1 MLFAGKLLSQ
11 SSQQRN
17 SQYKVSVMYLAR
29 QCQKDGS
36 IKYFIR
42 HSYQDEA
49 DTWLSKSLFSLGY
62 DPEKYIVYVGDRAFY
77 IDPAVEE
84 AISSQEVIYNYDD
97 LEEIFLPFLE
107 PEIRRVVEQFGKR
120 GGKRCRYSKEEL
132 AAMQKEI
139 HPFDRRRLCFLKF
152 CHTKIEELSNQP
164 FSFFNIL
171 LNKSRDE
178 TEQVLEGM
186 EFMLSPREK
195 REYLYAIFDIPRRF
209 APRLTRFIPDAQD
222 QDLIDKYLL
231 EGICKLDQDPTFL
244 NQGAVPWK
252 AKGLH
257 PYLRKYLIQYFDV
270 LYKWPITDGS
280 AGHNT
285 TGHKVW
291 SPPAKSS
298 DEKHFKAMGISANE
312 FSRMGK
318 KEFTFL
324 FRRKAQELHP
334 DKGGN
339 HKAFIALQQA
349 YQSLIR
355 RKT

>member
-1 MLFAGKLLSQ
+1 
-11 SSQQRN
+11 
-17 SQYKVSVMYLAR
+17 MYLAR

-49 DTWLSKSLFSLGY
+49 DIWLSKSLFSLGH

-84 AISSQEVIYNYDD
+84 AISSQGVIYNYDD
-97 LEEIFLPFLE
+97 LEEIFMPFLE

-120 GGKRCRYSKEEL
+120 GGKRRRYSKVEL
-132 AAMQKEI
+132 AAMQKDI

-152 CHTKIEELSNQP
+152 CHTKIEDLSNQP

-178 TEQVLEGM
+178 IEHVLEDM

-231 EGICKLDQDPTFL
+231 EEICKLDQDSTFL

-252 AKGLH
+252 AKV
-257 PYLRKYLIQYFDV
+257 F
-270 LYKWPITDGS
+270 
-280 AGHNT
+280 
-285 TGHKVW
+285 
-291 SPPAKSS
+291 
-298 DEKHFKAMGISANE
+298 
-312 FSRMGK
+312 
-318 KEFTFL
+318 
-324 FRRKAQELHP
+324 
-334 DKGGN
+334 
-339 HKAFIALQQA
+339 
-349 YQSLIR
+349 
-355 RKT
+355 

>member
-1 MLFAGKLLSQ
+1 
-11 SSQQRN
+11 
-17 SQYKVSVMYLAR
+17 MYLAR
-29 QCQKDGS
+29 QYQKDDS

-42 HSYQDEA
+42 HSYQGESDI
-49 DTWLSKSLFSLGY
+49 WLSKSLFNLGH
-62 DPEKYIVYVGDRAFY
+62 DPEEYIVYVGDRAFY

-84 AISSQEVIYNYDD
+84 AISSQGVAYNYDE
-97 LEEIFLPFLE
+97 LEEIFIPFLE
-107 PEIRRVVEQFGKR
+107 PEIRRVVEQFSKY
-120 GGKRCRYSKEEL
+120 GGKRRRYSKEEL
-132 AAMQKEI
+132 AAMQKGI

-152 CHTKIEELSNQP
+152 CDTNIESLSNQP

-178 TEQVLEGM
+178 IEQVLEGM

-195 REYLYAIFDIPRRF
+195 RKYLYAIFDIPRRF
-209 APRLTRFIPDAQD
+209 APRLTRFLPEAQD

-231 EGICKLDQDPTFL
+231 EEICKLDQDSTFL
-244 NQGAVPWK
+244 DQGAVPWE
-252 AKGLH
+252 AKGIH
-257 PYLRKYLIQYFDV
+257 PYLRKYLIQYFDI
-270 LYKWPITDGS
+270 LYKWPITDSS
-280 AGHNT
+280 AGHGT

-291 SPPAKSS
+291 WPPPAKSS

-324 FRRKAQELHP
+324 FRRKAKELHP
-334 DKGGN
+334 DKGGD
-339 HKAFIALQQA
+339 HEAFIALQQA
-349 YQSLIR
+349 YQILIC

>member
-1 MLFAGKLLSQ
+1 
-11 SSQQRN
+11 
-17 SQYKVSVMYLAR
+17 MYLSR
-29 QCQKDGS
+29 QRQKDDS

-42 HSYQDEA
+42 HSYQGES
-49 DTWLSKSLFSLGY
+49 DTWLSKSLFNLGN
-62 DPEKYIVYVGDRAFY
+62 DPEEYIVYVGDRAFY
-77 IDPAVEE
+77 IDPSVEE
-84 AISSQEVIYNYDD
+84 AISSQGVVYNYDE
-97 LEEIFLPFLE
+97 LEEIFMPFLE
-107 PEIRRVVEQFGKR
+107 PEIRRVVEQFDKR
-120 GGKRCRYSKEEL
+120 GGKRRRYSKAEL
-132 AAMQKEI
+132 AAMQKDI

-152 CHTKIEELSNQP
+152 CDTKIDDLSNQP

-178 TEQVLEGM
+178 IEQVLEDM

-195 REYLYAIFDIPRRF
+195 RNYLYAIFDIPRRF

-231 EGICKLDQDPTFL
+231 EEICKLDQDSTFL

-252 AKGLH
+252 VRGLH

-280 AGHNT
+280 AGYST
-285 TGHKVW
+285 AGHKVW
-291 SPPAKSS
+291 PPPARSS
-298 DEKHFKAMGISANE
+298 DEKHFKAMGISAKR
-312 FSRMGK
+312 FSRMEK
-318 KEFTFL
+318 KEFILL

-334 DKGGN
+334 DKGGK
-339 HKAFIALQQA
+339 HEAFIALQQA
-349 YQSLIR
+349 YQILIC

>member
-1 MLFAGKLLSQ
+1 
-11 SSQQRN
+11 
-17 SQYKVSVMYLAR
+17 MYLVR
-29 QCQKDGS
+29 KRQKDSS

-42 HSYQDEA
+42 HSYQGES
-49 DTWLSKSLFSLGY
+49 DTWLSKSLFNLGHN
-62 DPEKYIVYVGDRAFY
+62 PEEYIVYVGDRAFY

-84 AISSQEVIYNYDD
+84 AISSQGVVYNYDE
-97 LEEIFLPFLE
+97 LEEIFMPFLE

-120 GGKRCRYSKEEL
+120 GGKRRRYSKAEL
-132 AAMQKEI
+132 AAIQKDI

-152 CHTKIEELSNQP
+152 CDTNIESLSNQP

-178 TEQVLEGM
+178 IEQVLEGM

-195 REYLYAIFDIPRRF
+195 RKYLYAIFDIPRRF

-231 EGICKLDQDPTFL
+231 EEICKLDQDSTFL
-244 NQGAVPWK
+244 DQGAVPWETR
-252 AKGLH
+252 GIH
-257 PYLRKYLIQYFDV
+257 PYLRKYLILYFDV
-270 LYKWPITDGS
+270 LYKWPITDSS
-280 AGHNT
+280 AGHGT
-285 TGHKVW
+285 SGHKVW
-291 SPPAKSS
+291 APPARSS
-298 DEKHFKAMGISANE
+298 DEKHFKAMSISANE

-324 FRRKAQELHP
+324 FRRKAQEMHP
-334 DKGGN
+334 DKGGS
-339 HKAFIALQQA
+339 HEAFIALQQA
-349 YQSLIR
+349 YQILIR

>member
-1 MLFAGKLLSQ
+1 
-11 SSQQRN
+11 
-17 SQYKVSVMYLAR
+17 MYIAR
-29 QCQKDGS
+29 QRQKDGN
-36 IKYFIR
+36 IKYFIK
-42 HSYQDEA
+42 HSYQDES
-49 DTWLSKSLFSLGY
+49 DTWLSKSLFNLGH
-62 DPEKYIVYVGDRAFY
+62 DPEEYIVYVGDRAFY

-84 AISSQEVIYNYDD
+84 AISSQGVIYNYDE
-97 LEEIFLPFLE
+97 LEEIFMPFLE
-107 PEIRRVVEQFGKR
+107 PEIRRVVKQFGKR
-120 GGKRCRYSKEEL
+120 GGKRRRYSKVEL
-132 AAMQKEI
+132 AAMQKDI

-152 CHTKIEELSNQP
+152 CHTKIEDLSNQP

-178 TEQVLEGM
+178 IEQVLEDM

-209 APRLTRFIPDAQD
+209 APKLTRFIPDAQD

-231 EGICKLDQDPTFL
+231 EEICKLDQDSTFL
-244 NQGAVPWK
+244 NQGAVPWE

-257 PYLRKYLIQYFDV
+257 PYLQKYLIQYFDV

-291 SPPAKSS
+291 APPAKSS
-298 DEKHFKAMGISANE
+298 DEKHFKTMGINANE

-318 KEFTFL
+318 GEFTFL
-324 FRRKAQELHP
+324 FRRRAQELHP

-339 HKAFIALQQA
+339 HEAFIALQQA
-349 YQSLIR
+349 YQILIR

>member
-1 MLFAGKLLSQ
+1 
-11 SSQQRN
+11 
-17 SQYKVSVMYLAR
+17 MYLAR
-29 QCQKDGS
+29 QYQKDCS

-42 HSYQDEA
+42 HSYQGKS
-49 DTWLSKSLFSLGY
+49 DTWLSKSLFNLGH
-62 DPEKYIVYVGDRAFY
+62 DPEEYIVYVGDRAFY

-84 AISSQEVIYNYDD
+84 AISSQGVVYNYDE
-97 LEEIFLPFLE
+97 LEEIFMPFLD

-120 GGKRCRYSKEEL
+120 GGKRHHRYSKEEL
-132 AAMQKEI
+132 AAMQKDI

-152 CHTKIEELSNQP
+152 CHTKIEDLSNQP

-178 TEQVLEGM
+178 IEHVFENM

-195 REYLYAIFDIPRRF
+195 RMYLYAIFDIPRRF
-209 APRLTRFIPDAQD
+209 APRLTRFLPDVQD

-231 EGICKLDQDPTFL
+231 EEICKLDQDSTFL
-244 NQGAVPWK
+244 NQGAVPWD
-252 AKGLH
+252 ARGVH

-280 AGHNT
+280 AGHST
-285 TGHKVW
+285 AGHKVW
-291 SPPAKSS
+291 PPPAKSS
-298 DEKHFKAMGISANE
+298 DEKYFKAMGISANE
-312 FSRMGK
+312 FSRIGK
-318 KEFTFL
+318 KEFILL

-334 DKGGN
+334 DKGGD
-339 HKAFIALQQA
+339 HEAFIALQHA
-349 YQSLIR
+349 YQILIC